1 MLAHDARKV
10 DKHAAVSRH
19 FFVEHKSVVRKGPH
33 AGHFFWGYG
42 DVEYGH
48 SVCGGEVA
56 ATDRGEKLS
65 IANMGA
71 IAADNYAARLWIAH
85 AQVLCEG
92 LAL

>member
-1 MLAHDARKV
+1 MIAHDARKV

-19 FFVEHKSVVRKGPH
+19 FFVEHKSVVRKGLRIVARPTTR
-33 AGHFFWGYG
+33 

-48 SVCGGEVA
+48 FFCGGEVA

-65 IANMGA
+65 IVNMGA

-85 AQVLCEG
+85 AQVLREG